1 MTSSINKIWLVGAGY
16 WGSKIA
22 LAIEKQGIVPNI
34 IDIKNGETID
44 QIDTLDPVILATP
57 LWDHYKTTKKLIMSG
72 HDVYVEKPLAETTE
86 QCKDLRDTLQDDQI
100 LMVGHI
106 FLYHPHCIQLKQLI
120 IDDVLGDI
128 KHIKTERLN
137 WGIYQT
143 KTTPLLGI
151 APQDISIIQYLMD
164 NSIIANYAKVYNLS
178 NNYATKYDRIH
189 FTGYCYNHYESRGIG
204 ASIEVDV
211 SWYSPIR
218 RRMVTVIGTKGCA
231 IWDTDAETLT
241 ITNHSKLDNNTLNEN
256 IQTEVI
262 RYTGNTPLE
271 NELEH
276 FIHCVK
282 TRETPKSDVNNAIQV
297 ANTIDQIV
305 GLTTAD
311 IKLSL

>member
-1 MTSSINKIWLVGAGY
+1 MNIHKIWLVGAGY
-16 WGSKIA
+16 WGSKVA
-22 LAIEKQGIVPNI
+22 LAIEKQGITPEI
-34 IDIKNGETID
+34 IDIKNGQTISE
-44 QIDTLDPVILATP
+44 IDTLDPVILATP
-57 LWDHYKTTKKLIMSG
+57 LWDHYKTAKTLIKKG

-86 QCKDLRDTLQDDQI
+86 QCEDLRDTLLRDTLQNDQI

-106 FLYHPHCIQLKQLI
+106 FLYHPHCIKLKQLI

-143 KTTPLLGI
+143 KTTPLLSL
-151 APQDISIIQYLMD
+151 APHDISIIQYLMD
-164 NSIIANYAKVYNLS
+164 NPIIPKYAKVYNLS
-178 NNYATKYDRIH
+178 NNYDTTYDRIY
-189 FTGYCYNHYESRGIG
+189 FTGYCYNHARQITVT
-204 ASIEVDV
+204 SIEVDV

-218 RRMVTVIGTKGCA
+218 RRVVTVMGTKGYA
-231 IWDTDAETLT
+231 LWDTDAETLT
-241 ITNHSKLDNNTLNEN
+241 ITNHSKLENNRLNKD
-256 IQTEVI
+256 IQTKVI
-262 RYTGNTPLE
+262 PYTGKTPLE

-305 GLTTAD
+305 ALTTA
-311 IKLSL
+311 SQ